1 MILLLVFIL
10 LGSLATSFE
19 LFTSLDEVV
28 YVKHAINDQAKPYQ
42 PHWDATLSWAIK
54 GTEVHPSDHF
64 YLKMPCV
71 FKFITDQTYVPLK
84 AGSIEYG
91 QCHFKPAEVFST
103 YSELDCVISSTV
115 SASTNAKGTIRFPFT
130 FNVGGSALDAD
141 LKCAKTFTS
150 GSNVIAFSEGK
161 KFTYTVEFDA
171 GSSYNPDGTFFA
183 RTVPSVKKFQTYL
196 VAGDCSK
203 GYLSGTLGLQITN
216 SNAKI
221 DCSSF
226 HANMTNQFNSWMMAG
241 TADSITRTI
250 SCVDNKL
257 EVNYK
262 NIPAG
267 YKPYLDAFL
276 IPTDGHSIKMV
287 YFNRYKCIGDDNQT
301 NHDANYEWTA
311 YDNSDPNSEGEDGF
325 PAIGTE
331 LSSEDNDYFETDCEE
346 EDTSSETWADILT
359 ETTGDEEF
367 ETDCEEE
374 EKSSN
379 TEIISVLPSITEVD
393 NIETDCEEVTSYI
406 IETGDII
413 SIQTPNDDYST
424 TDCEDNEPSSTGEN
438 ILLETETNNNYS
450 FETDCEEQETTS
462 KVEISSEIFYA
473 TTDSEEETSPTT
485 ETTYNI
491 ISTEDINS
499 TEETVSK
506 VESFSESSTEATDDD
521 GYETDCE
528 EEHTSSETWF
538 DSSISTAEVVSTDT
552 NCDDQELS
560 STIDKETQSTQVTTD
575 DDGYETDCEEEYASS
590 ETWSDILTETMECED
605 DETFI
610 TTKTWTKSTTEI
622 TTVAVVA
629 HKQSIIIQIPIPTV
643 STTTTYTGISTYSS
657 TVTAII
663 GETATVIVQSPTD
676 TTTTVT
682 QCWNENYNTTNLIL
696 DTIAATHTLEI
707 LIPCEHDSTDTTE
720 SKMYSNEPFVATSN
734 DLSKPNETLTE
745 FSTKVDVE
753 SSSSSIQDYDK
764 TTKDILVSSIK
775 PVEPSSYISAK
786 NTIQSFIQIGTG
798 EESTESSDIQST
810 QNPDETTDQDS
821 IQFSTNPLEL
831 SHAYTV
837 STYFTE
843 LTIES
848 AIAKNTDLSSPTE
861 VAASTEHDYSIEST
875 NNKSSYDGEF
885 YTQLSSVSSDD
896 TGETQISPDILSS
909 VDYKPRT
916 SSETKTDVTFIST
929 LTSTVRD
936 PLEESTTM
944 FTTRN
949 GKVSS
954 GIVIHTIT
962 DIVDTTDAVSE
973 MLTKNTESKETSV
986 GDMKS
991 EDLND
996 VDRETSSGNEPEY
1009 KTDSVNDA
1017 ENYNDNVV
1025 GTSDELNSITQGTR
1039 ILNGI
1044 DQLADLEESQE
1055 QNVQADKTAEVD
1067 QNTYSNS
1074 GRGQSLRNETSTF
1087 FSPSVIGTEST
1098 LDPST
1103 GVASGIMVNR
1113 SFLILICFIVYII

>member
-331 LSSEDNDYFETDCEE
+331 LSSEDNDYFETD
-346 EDTSSETWADILT
+346 
-359 ETTGDEEF
+359 F
-367 ETDCEEE
+367 
-374 EKSSN
+374 
-379 TEIISVLPSITEVD
+379 
-393 NIETDCEEVTSYI
+393 
-406 IETGDII
+406 
-413 SIQTPNDDYST
+413 
-424 TDCEDNEPSSTGEN
+424 
-438 ILLETETNNNYS
+438 
-450 FETDCEEQETTS
+450 
-462 KVEISSEIFYA
+462 
-473 TTDSEEETSPTT
+473 
-485 ETTYNI
+485 
-491 ISTEDINS
+491 
-499 TEETVSK
+499 
-506 VESFSESSTEATDDD
+506 
-521 GYETDCE
+521 
-528 EEHTSSETWF
+528 
-538 DSSISTAEVVSTDT
+538 
-552 NCDDQELS
+552 
-560 STIDKETQSTQVTTD
+560 
-575 DDGYETDCEEEYASS
+575 
-590 ETWSDILTETMECED
+590 
-605 DETFI
+605 
-610 TTKTWTKSTTEI
+610 
-622 TTVAVVA
+622 AVVA

-707 LIPCEHDSTDTTE
+707 LIPCEHDSTDTT
-720 SKMYSNEPFVATSN
+720 
-734 DLSKPNETLTE
+734 
-745 FSTKVDVE
+745 
-753 SSSSSIQDYDK
+753 
-764 TTKDILVSSIK
+764 
-775 PVEPSSYISAK
+775 
-786 NTIQSFIQIGTG
+786 
-798 EESTESSDIQST
+798 
-810 QNPDETTDQDS
+810 
-821 IQFSTNPLEL
+821 
-831 SHAYTV
+831 
-837 STYFTE
+837 
-843 LTIES
+843 
-848 AIAKNTDLSSPTE
+848 
-861 VAASTEHDYSIEST
+861 
-875 NNKSSYDGEF
+875 
-885 YTQLSSVSSDD
+885 
-896 TGETQISPDILSS
+896 
-909 VDYKPRT
+909 
-916 SSETKTDVTFIST
+916 
-929 LTSTVRD
+929 
-936 PLEESTTM
+936 
-944 FTTRN
+944 
-949 GKVSS
+949 
-954 GIVIHTIT
+954 
-962 DIVDTTDAVSE
+962 
-973 MLTKNTESKETSV
+973 
-986 GDMKS
+986 
-991 EDLND
+991 
-996 VDRETSSGNEPEY
+996 
-1009 KTDSVNDA
+1009 
-1017 ENYNDNVV
+1017 
-1025 GTSDELNSITQGTR
+1025 
-1039 ILNGI
+1039 
-1044 DQLADLEESQE
+1044 
-1055 QNVQADKTAEVD
+1055 
-1067 QNTYSNS
+1067 
-1074 GRGQSLRNETSTF
+1074 
-1087 FSPSVIGTEST
+1087 
-1098 LDPST
+1098 
-1103 GVASGIMVNR
+1103 
-1113 SFLILICFIVYII
+1113 